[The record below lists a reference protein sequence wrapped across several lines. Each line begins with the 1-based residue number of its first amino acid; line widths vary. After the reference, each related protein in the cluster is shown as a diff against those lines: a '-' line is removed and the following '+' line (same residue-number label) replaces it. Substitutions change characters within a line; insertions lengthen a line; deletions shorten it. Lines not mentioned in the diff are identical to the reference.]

1 MIVYISLNADK
12 NNKVYHK
19 QGCFY
24 EKRMKPKYRL
34 GIDKVKARRQHFRE
48 CKYCAGLQGEVNIR
62 RQTLNKKEND
72 IKLSYDKKTD
82 TVYIETAIGFWK
94 VYRDSENGKY
104 NLFHR
109 NKYYKNMDIE
119 VAKRGEYHRQ
129 RDVKST
135 ESFEKI
141 LNYVIAHDKAK
152 QIIREDYRKLPRTT
166 KRQKKYYEIAK
177 KRERKKEIIRV
188 YKRIDDLFS
197 IVESQNG
204 IVKSYSLY

>member
-34 GIDKVKARRQHFRE
+34 GIDIVKARRQHFRE
-48 CKYCAGLQGEVNIR
+48 CKYCAGLQGEVNVR

-82 TVYIETAIGFWK
+82 TAYMETAIGFWK
-94 VYRDSENGKY
+94 VYRDSETRKY

-109 NKYYKNMDIE
+109 KNI
-119 VAKRGEYHRQ
+119 
-129 RDVKST
+129 T
-135 ESFEKI
+135 
-141 LNYVIAHDKAK
+141 
-152 QIIREDYRKLPRTT
+152 KLPR
-166 KRQKKYYEIAK
+166 KGNV
-177 KRERKKEIIRV
+177 RKQLLGCISE
-188 YKRIDDLFS
+188 
-197 IVESQNG
+197 
-204 IVKSYSLY
+204 